1 MGFQCLNDRRWGL
14 INNCPVPVVFNI
26 IALCSLQL
34 LPIHTLRLGME
45 VDSFDGHH
53 YISSIAPGGPVDT
66 LNLLQPEDELLEVK
80 TYRGRKTYGKMLS
93 CRKLCSLTHVSVT
106 MSRMPA
112 IYTKK

>member
-1 MGFQCLNDRRWGL
+1 MFD
-14 INNCPVPVVFNI
+14 I

-53 YISSIAPGGPVDT
+53 YISSVAPGGPVDT

-80 TYRGRKTYGKMLS
+80 AYRGRKMAKMFS
-93 CRKLCSLTHVSVT
+93 SRKLCSLIASVT
-106 MSRMPA
+106 NASHLYQEMPTA
-112 IYTKK
+112 YWVIQK